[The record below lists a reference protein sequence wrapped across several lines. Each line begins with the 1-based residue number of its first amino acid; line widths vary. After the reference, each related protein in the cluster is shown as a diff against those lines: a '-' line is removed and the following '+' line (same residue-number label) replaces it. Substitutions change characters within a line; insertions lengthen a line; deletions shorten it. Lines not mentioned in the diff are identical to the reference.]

1 MSRQSSPKAKAPSA
15 PRSYT
20 PIADALQKPGC
31 FADTELAHGISD
43 HGLAGLLTQATHRK
57 RRSDGVPI
65 ASVLCALLIWPL
77 FGNKSIHCLCTQ
89 LGQIMKGN
97 LSVLYDFLG
106 REDVNWRSM
115 SAQTALQV
123 YQNNDLGPC
132 SQRAFVVDDTTQRRA
147 GRKVQGTASHFDH
160 TEGKIVHG
168 HQILQLGLAGTR
180 GFIPVEAQIV
190 MSDVNPVDKPDDK
203 PFKDQRSS
211 AAQDMRRAWSS
222 TKHKTFREMV
232 KRAIRLGLRAAFLL
246 ADAWFGC
253 KDNIALALELQLT
266 GIFQMKRGNLGYR
279 YQGRT
284 CTAVELYL
292 KVQRRMRPANR
303 KARFKTASLIVGIN
317 LQTQSDQPDRW
328 VQVRLVFS
336 APVKASDAD
345 TWVVFLCT
353 DTGLSDAD
361 ILKAYSLR
369 WSIEVYFKEIKQH
382 LGFLKEQSGRY
393 EVAYAS
399 VNLAAIR
406 YLLLFEA
413 TLRNGTLS
421 YGEMRDRQSGR
432 ILVLTYATL
441 LWELFRALIDGALDI
456 LVQQLGKRTI
466 EIVRAAINDT
476 VDEFLSTALQMKP
489 DQIRT
494 QLKAQ
499 ELGYL

>member
-1 MSRQSSPKAKAPSA
+1 
-15 PRSYT
+15 
-20 PIADALQKPGC
+20 
-31 FADTELAHGISD
+31 
-43 HGLAGLLTQATHRK
+43 
-57 RRSDGVPI
+57 
-65 ASVLCALLIWPL
+65 
-77 FGNKSIHCLCTQ
+77 
-89 LGQIMKGN
+89 
-97 LSVLYDFLG
+97 
-106 REDVNWRSM
+106 
-115 SAQTALQV
+115 
-123 YQNNDLGPC
+123 
-132 SQRAFVVDDTTQRRA
+132 
-147 GRKVQGTASHFDH
+147 
-160 TEGKIVHG
+160 
-168 HQILQLGLAGTR
+168 
-180 GFIPVEAQIV
+180 
-190 MSDVNPVDKPDDK
+190 
-203 PFKDQRSS
+203 
-211 AAQDMRRAWSS
+211 MRRAWSA
-222 TKHKTFREMV
+222 TKHQTFREMV

-253 KDNIALALELQLT
+253 KENIALALELNLT

-279 YQGRT
+279 YQGHT
-284 CTAVELYL
+284 CTAAELYL

-303 KARFKTASLIVGIN
+303 KARFKTASLVVDIN
-317 LQTQSDQPDRW
+317 LQTQSDQPPRW

>member
-1 MSRQSSPKAKAPSA
+1 
-15 PRSYT
+15 
-20 PIADALQKPGC
+20 
-31 FADTELAHGISD
+31 
-43 HGLAGLLTQATHRK
+43 
-57 RRSDGVPI
+57 
-65 ASVLCALLIWPL
+65 
-77 FGNKSIHCLCTQ
+77 
-89 LGQIMKGN
+89 
-97 LSVLYDFLG
+97 
-106 REDVNWRSM
+106 
-115 SAQTALQV
+115 
-123 YQNNDLGPC
+123 
-132 SQRAFVVDDTTQRRA
+132 
-147 GRKVQGTASHFDH
+147 
-160 TEGKIVHG
+160 
-168 HQILQLGLAGTR
+168 
-180 GFIPVEAQIV
+180 
-190 MSDVNPVDKPDDK
+190 
-203 PFKDQRSS
+203 
-211 AAQDMRRAWSS
+211 MRRAWSS

-303 KARFKTASLIVGIN
+303 KARFKTASLVVDIN
-317 LQTQSDQPDRW
+317 LQTQSDQPPRW